1 MTISLQD
8 VLAFFGAIA
17 CIGGGL
23 AYLIKLFKWAKKP
36 NDIQND
42 LIKEH
47 SEILKKHAEL
57 LEKDNRRLDALEEQD
72 RLVMQALFAL
82 LAHSIDGN
90 DVDAMKKV
98 KEEIQQ
104 YLILK

>member
-8 VLAFFGAIA
+8 ILAIFGAIT
-17 CIGGGL
+17 CIGAGS
-23 AYLIKLFKWAKKP
+23 AYLIKLIKWIKQP
-36 NDIQND
+36 NDNQNE
-42 LIKEH
+42 LLQEH
-47 SEILKKHAEL
+47 SNLLKKHAEL
-57 LEKDNRRLDALEEQD
+57 LEKDNQRLDDLEQQD

-82 LAHSIDGN
+82 LSHGIDGN

-98 KEEIQQ
+98 KEQIQQ